1 MAYSV
6 TVTNKSGLQQ
16 NVAIYIGDSSDNS
29 NFSLVW
35 LLKPIN
41 NSGNATFSW
50 DETDYGLGWGN
61 TSGQIDIGVKF
72 SQGQDPTPVFP
83 NFSGGKN
90 SLPISYN
97 NAGFF
102 SGIPYL
108 DKNITDKLKV
118 STDSS
123 FTVSNA
129 LTMGIA
135 LFIYKLPA
143 IIMQGSPNMNYYF
156 MISKLSYY
164 LVVTNFKQGIVL
176 PATDSMYAMDSM
188 YARSTSAN
196 SMGKPVKIP
205 FGPGS
210 ENLAYTLDG
219 SLDFIAS

>member
-1 MAYSV
+1 MTYSV

-16 NVAIYIGDSSDNS
+16 NVAIYIVDSSDNS

-41 NSGNATFSW
+41 NNGNAIFSW
-50 DETDYGLGWGN
+50 DENDYGLGWGN
-61 TSGQIDIGVKF
+61 TNGQIDIGVAF

-83 NFSGGKN
+83 NIAGGN
-90 SLPISYN
+90 NALPIRYN

-102 SGIPYL
+102 SGEPYS
-108 DKNITDKLKV
+108 DKNITDKLKI

-123 FTVSNA
+123 FTVSDA
-129 LTMGIA
+129 LTMGVA

-156 MISKLSYY
+156 MMSKLSYY
-164 LVVTNFKQGIVL
+164 LVVTDFKQGVVL
-176 PATDSMYAMDSM
+176 PTMDSV
-188 YARSTSAN
+188 YNNSTSAH

-205 FGPGS
+205 FGAGA
-210 ENLAYTLDG
+210 ENLAYILDG
-219 SLDFIAS
+219 SLNFIAS

>member
-1 MAYSV
+1 MTYSV
-6 TVTNKSGLQQ
+6 TVTNKSGQQQ

-29 NFSLVW
+29 GFSLVW

-50 DETDYGLGWGN
+50 VENDYGLGWGN
-61 TSGQIDIGVKF
+61 TSGQIDIGVAF
-72 SQGQDPTPVFP
+72 SQGQDPTPAFP
-83 NFSGGKN
+83 NVVVGN
-90 SLPISYN
+90 NALPVSYN

-102 SGIPYL
+102 SGVPYS
-108 DKNITDKLKV
+108 DNNITDKLKV

-156 MISKLSYY
+156 MIPKLSYY
-164 LVVTNFKQGIVL
+164 LVVTNFKQGVVL
-176 PATDSMYAMDSM
+176 PAMDSM
-188 YARSTSAN
+188 YARNTSAN
-196 SMGKPVKIP
+196 S
-205 FGPGS
+205 S
-210 ENLAYTLDG
+210 W
-219 SLDFIAS
+219 ASQLKSPSVQEQKT